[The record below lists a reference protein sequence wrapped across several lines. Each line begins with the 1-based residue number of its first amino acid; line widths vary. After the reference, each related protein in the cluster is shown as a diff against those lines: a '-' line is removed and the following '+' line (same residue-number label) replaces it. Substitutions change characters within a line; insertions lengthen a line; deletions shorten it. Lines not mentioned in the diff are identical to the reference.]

1 MLQICWMIL
10 RPLRLFKVR
19 WCFPA
24 LHPYNVIRMG
34 ARDLILRLVM
44 QDPCFLSVK
53 NTDEG

>member
-19 WCFPA
+19 WCFPV